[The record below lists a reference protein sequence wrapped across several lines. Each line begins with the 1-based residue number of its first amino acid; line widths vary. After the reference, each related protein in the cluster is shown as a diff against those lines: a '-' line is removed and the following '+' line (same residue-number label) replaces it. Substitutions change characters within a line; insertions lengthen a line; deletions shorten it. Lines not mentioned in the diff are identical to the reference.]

1 MTRSIK
7 SQLAFKRAQRWFQG
21 AQRALE
27 DGRWDDVVYGAQMA
41 VEQAIKAVMLG
52 QGFIFKRV
60 HDVSDEFLQ
69 LSTNLAL
76 PQWFRD
82 SIPVIVDIHTR
93 LTDQRALAGYG
104 FEEEVGVEYFKPS
117 VKPALA
123 DTKKV
128 LDLIERF
135 LKGQLD

>member
-1 MTRSIK
+1 MSLTK
-7 SQLAFKRAQRWFQG
+7 SQLAFQRAQRWFQG

-27 DGRWDDVVYGAQMA
+27 DERWDDVVYGAQMA

-52 QGFIFKRV
+52 QGFVFKRV

-69 LSTNLAL
+69 LSTRSTF

-82 SIPVIVDIHTR
+82 TIPAIVDILAR

-104 FEEEVGVEYFKPS
+104 FEEEVGVGYFEPS
-117 VKPALA
+117 AKPALA
-123 DTKKV
+123 DAKKV
-128 LDLIERF
+128 LDFIERL
-135 LKGQLD
+135 LKEQLD